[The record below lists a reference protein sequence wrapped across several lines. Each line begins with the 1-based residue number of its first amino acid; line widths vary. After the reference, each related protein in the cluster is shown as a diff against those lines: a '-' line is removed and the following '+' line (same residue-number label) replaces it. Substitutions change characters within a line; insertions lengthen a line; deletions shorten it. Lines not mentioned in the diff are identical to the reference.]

1 MPPILAIVLLSIVTV
16 VGDFFIKIG
25 ADSGKGVL
33 ESKWFWAGCLVYAS
47 TAFGWFYVMKYI
59 KLSSLGMLYSL
70 TTALLLV
77 ALGVLYYHEKLNL
90 YEIAGIGIAIISI
103 YLLSRFL

>member
-1 MPPILAIVLLSIVTV
+1 MAPILGILLLSIVTV
-16 VGDFFIKIG
+16 VGDFLIKIG

-33 ESKWFWAGCLVYAS
+33 ESKWFWTGCLVYAS
-47 TAFGWFYVMKYI
+47 TAFGWFYVMKYV

-77 ALGVLYYHEKLNL
+77 ALGVIYYHERLNL
-90 YEIAGIGIAIISI
+90 YEVLGIAIAVLSI
-103 YLLSRFL
+103 FLLSRFL